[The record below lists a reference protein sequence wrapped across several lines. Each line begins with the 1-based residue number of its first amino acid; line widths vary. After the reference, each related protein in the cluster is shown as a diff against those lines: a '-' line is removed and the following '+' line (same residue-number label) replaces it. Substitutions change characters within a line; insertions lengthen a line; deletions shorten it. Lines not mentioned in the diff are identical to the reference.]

1 MGKKRYTTPA
11 MRIVPVLAEQS
22 LLSSSFVG
30 IGGDT
35 DHFDT
40 QKKEEGCEWASR
52 AATGTNRTAI
62 GLAARI
68 NIIRGWAKLVHPLYF
83 AP

>member
-1 MGKKRYTTPA
+1 MTSKKKYSAPA
-11 MRIVPVLAEQS
+11 LHAVPIMAEQN

-40 QKKEEGCEWASR
+40 QKKEEGGEW
-52 AATGTNRTAI
+52 GEQ
-62 GLAARI
+62 G
-68 NIIRGWAKLVHPLYF
+68 GYWED
-83 AP
+83 

>member
-1 MGKKRYTTPA
+1 MTSKKKYSAPA
-11 MRIVPVLAEQS
+11 LHAVPIMAEQN

-40 QKKEEGCEWASR
+40 QKKNEGDEWNDLGEYLEE
-52 AATGTNRTAI
+52 
-62 GLAARI
+62 
-68 NIIRGWAKLVHPLYF
+68 
-83 AP
+83 

>member
-1 MGKKRYTTPA
+1 MDKKRYTTPVI
-11 MRIVPVLAEQS
+11 RIVPVLAEQS

-40 QKKEEGCEWASR
+40 QKKEECGEWDNP
-52 AATGTNRTAI
+52 G
-62 GLAARI
+62 GY
-68 NIIRGWAKLVHPLYF
+68 WKE
-83 AP
+83 

>member
-1 MGKKRYTTPA
+1 MTSKKKYSAPA
-11 MRIVPVLAEQS
+11 LHAVHIMAKQN

-40 QKKEEGCEWASR
+40 QKKNEGDEWNDLGDYLEE
-52 AATGTNRTAI
+52 
-62 GLAARI
+62 
-68 NIIRGWAKLVHPLYF
+68 
-83 AP
+83 

>member
-1 MGKKRYTTPA
+1 MTSKKKYSAPA
-11 MRIVPVLAEQS
+11 LHAVPIMAEQN

-40 QKKEEGCEWASR
+40 QKKNEGDEWNDLGDYLEE
-52 AATGTNRTAI
+52 
-62 GLAARI
+62 
-68 NIIRGWAKLVHPLYF
+68 
-83 AP
+83 

>member
-1 MGKKRYTTPA
+1 MDKKRYTTPVK
-11 MRIVPVLAEQS
+11 RIVPVLAEQS

-40 QKKEEGCEWASR
+40 QKKEEGGEW
-52 AATGTNRTAI
+52 GEQ
-62 GLAARI
+62 G
-68 NIIRGWAKLVHPLYF
+68 GYWED
-83 AP
+83 

>member
-1 MGKKRYTTPA
+1 MDKKRYITPV
-11 MRIVPVLAEQS
+11 MRIVPVLAEQN

-40 QKKEEGCEWASR
+40 QKKEEGGEW
-52 AATGTNRTAI
+52 GEQ
-62 GLAARI
+62 G
-68 NIIRGWAKLVHPLYF
+68 GYWED
-83 AP
+83 

>member
-1 MGKKRYTTPA
+1 MTSKKKYSAPA
-11 MRIVPVLAEQS
+11 LHAVPIMAEQN

-40 QKKEEGCEWASR
+40 QKKNEGFEWDEPSGYWEE
-52 AATGTNRTAI
+52 
-62 GLAARI
+62 
-68 NIIRGWAKLVHPLYF
+68 
-83 AP
+83 